1 MKLNNKIL
9 ISIIYLTAFFNNE
22 LFAQNDGAGNTG
34 LSFLKFGASARAIA
48 MGDAYSSVSEDATAY
63 IYNPARL
70 NFGVKSNLTLMH
82 NSSAQDL
89 TTDYISIKFP
99 LGKTVSMGIGFFTT
113 SVSDIQI
120 RNIPGASID
129 EFDTRNLST
138 GVSFGYLVNPNI
150 SIGLTGK
157 FLFEKIYVDE
167 SSGFAFDLGSNYSKD
182 NLSLSFVISNIG
194 SMNEL
199 KYESSKLPTLM
210 RLGGSYKGVA
220 DKFSYNL
227 ALEGFKVLDGGT
239 FHVNTGGE
247 AGYKETVFLRL
258 GYQTSYENRGLTTGV
273 GFKYK
278 ALNLDY
284 AFVPYT
290 SDFGTGNTI
299 SLGISF

>member
-1 MKLNNKIL
+1 MKLNIKIIL
-9 ISIIYLTAFFNNE
+9 SIIYLAAFCTTE
-22 LFAQNDGAGNTG
+22 IFAQNDGAGNSG
-34 LSFLKFGASARAIA
+34 LSFLKFGASARAIS
-48 MGDAYSSVSEDATAY
+48 MGDAYSSVTEDATAY

-70 NFGVKSNLTLMH
+70 NFGIKSNLTLMH
-82 NSSAQDL
+82 NASAQDL

-99 LGKTVSMGIGFFTT
+99 LGKKFAMGVGFFTT
-113 SVSDIQI
+113 SVSGIQI

-138 GVSFGYLVNPNI
+138 GVSFGYLINPNF

-167 SSGFAFDLGSNYSKD
+167 ASGFAFDLGTSYSKD
-182 NLSLSFVISNIG
+182 NYSFAFVVSNIG

-199 KYESSKLPTLM
+199 KYESSKLPTLV
-210 RLGGSYKGVA
+210 RLGGSYKGTA
-220 DKFSYNL
+220 SKFSYNL
-227 ALEGFKVLDGGT
+227 ALEGLQVIDGGT

-247 AGYKETVFLRL
+247 IGYKDFAFLRL
-258 GYQTSYENRGLTTGV
+258 GYQTSYENRGFTTGV

-290 SDFGTGNTI
+290 SDFGTGNSI
-299 SLGISF
+299 SLGINF

>member
-1 MKLNNKIL
+1 MKLNRKIIL
-9 ISIIYLTAFFNNE
+9 SIIFLTAFCTTE
-22 LFAQNDGAGNTG
+22 IFAQNDGSGNSG
-34 LSFLKFGASARAIA
+34 VSFLKFGASARAIS
-48 MGDAYSSVSEDATAY
+48 MGDAYSSVTEDATAY

-70 NFGVKSNLTLMH
+70 NFGIKSNLTLMH
-82 NSSAQDL
+82 NASAQDL

-99 LGKTVSMGIGFFTT
+99 LGQKFAMGVGFFTT
-113 SVSDIQI
+113 SVSGIQI

-138 GVSFGYLVNPNI
+138 GVSFGYLINPNF

-167 SSGFAFDLGSNYSKD
+167 ASGFAFDLGTNYSKD
-182 NLSLSFVISNIG
+182 NYSIAFVISNIG

-199 KYESSKLPTLM
+199 KNESSKLPTLV
-210 RLGGSYKGVA
+210 RLGGSYKGTA
-220 DKFSYNL
+220 SKFSYNL
-227 ALEGFKVLDGGT
+227 ALEGLQVIDGGT

-247 AGYKETVFLRL
+247 IGYKDFAFLRL

-278 ALNLDY
+278 SLNLDY

-290 SDFGTGNTI
+290 SDFGTGNSI
-299 SLGISF
+299 SLGINF

>member
-1 MKLNNKIL
+1 MKLNNKIIL
-9 ISIIYLTAFFNNE
+9 SIIYLAVLCTTE
-22 LFAQNDGAGNTG
+22 IFAQNDGAGNSG
-34 LSFLKFGASARAIA
+34 LSFLKFGASARAIS
-48 MGDAYSSVSEDATAY
+48 MGDAYSSVTEDATAY

-70 NFGVKSNLTLMH
+70 NFGIKSNLTLMH
-82 NSSAQDL
+82 NASAQDL

-99 LGKTVSMGIGFFTT
+99 LGSKFAMGVGFFTT
-113 SVSDIQI
+113 SVSGIQI

-138 GVSFGYLVNPNI
+138 GVSFGYLINPNF
-150 SIGLTGK
+150 SVGLTGK

-167 SSGFAFDLGSNYSKD
+167 ASGFAFDLGTSYSKD
-182 NLSLSFVISNIG
+182 NYSFAFVVSNIG

-199 KYESSKLPTLM
+199 KNESSKLPTLV
-210 RLGGSYKGVA
+210 RLGGSYKGTA
-220 DKFSYNL
+220 SKFSYNL
-227 ALEGFKVLDGGT
+227 ALEGLQVIDGGT

-247 AGYKETVFLRL
+247 IGYKDFAFLRL
-258 GYQTSYENRGLTTGV
+258 GYQTSYENRGFTTGV

-290 SDFGTGNTI
+290 SDFGTGNSI
-299 SLGISF
+299 SLGINF